1 MCALSKKGV
10 PLFLSIPYVFQLII
24 LGPLE
29 NDFFEIG
36 NNRLVFDDAHCVV
49 VVAVDV
55 VVALLLL
62 LVLVLYI
69 GNVLRLEI

>member
-1 MCALSKKGV
+1 
-10 PLFLSIPYVFQLII
+10 LSIPYVSNFLF
-24 LGPLE
+24 LARLKT
-29 NDFFEIG
+29 IG

-55 VVALLLL
+55 VVALLLV

-69 GNVLRLEI
+69 GNVLLLEI

>member
-1 MCALSKKGV
+1 LKT
-10 PLFLSIPYVFQLII
+10 
-24 LGPLE
+24 
-29 NDFFEIG
+29 IG

-55 VVALLLL
+55 VVALLLV

-69 GNVLRLEI
+69 GNVLLLEI